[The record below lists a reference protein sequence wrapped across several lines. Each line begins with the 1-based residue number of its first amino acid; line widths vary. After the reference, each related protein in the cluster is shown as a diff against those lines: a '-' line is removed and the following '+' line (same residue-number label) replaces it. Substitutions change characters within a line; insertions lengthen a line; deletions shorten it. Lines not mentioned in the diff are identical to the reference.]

1 MQIYKYVIKISK
13 FAVMKKI
20 TTLFG
25 FFLLLFISCETDF
38 NVNAEWEE
46 VTVVFGLLN
55 QTQDKQYIRINK
67 AFLGNESAYV
77 MASVADSINYNP
89 ENLEVKIHKLSSS
102 GNISSTKILID
113 TIMNKDDGLF
123 SSEENI
129 IYIFDS
135 PSTDNFLNEDREYQL
150 EVKNLV
156 SGKVITSNT
165 KLINNLTLMSAFNN
179 PSYKMGLYNST
190 SDEFSN
196 VTIEWIHAKN
206 AYIYQMTMMVNYTEY
221 GLDTTEKTISKVY
234 PIIQYEGSPN
244 MNQRIM
250 GEEFFNFIAYEV
262 KGDNTVNRRLNNID
276 LLFTLG
282 SSYLN
287 TYITLNEAPNGIV
300 QERDLFT
307 NINGG
312 IGLFT
317 SRYNKLQE
325 SIFLTSGTKEAIATH
340 LDSLNFMFP

>member
-1 MQIYKYVIKISK
+1 M
-13 FAVMKKI
+13 
-20 TTLFG
+20 L
-25 FFLLLFISCETDF
+25 D
-38 NVNAEWEE
+38 
-46 VTVVFGLLN
+46 

-102 GNISSTKILID
+102 GNVLDSIILTD
-113 TIMNKDDGLF
+113 TIMFKDDGMF

-156 SGKVITSNT
+156 SGKVINSNT
-165 KLINNLTLMSAFNN
+165 KLINNLTLMSSFNN
-179 PSYKMGLYNST
+179 PAYKMGFVNS
-190 SDEFSN
+190 SDEFSH
-196 VTIEWIHAKN
+196 VTIEWTHAKN

-221 GLDTTEKTISKVY
+221 GVDTTEKTISKVY

-244 MNQRIM
+244 MNQKIM

-262 KGDNTVNRRLNNID
+262 KGDNTVNRRLNNVD

-282 SSYLN
+282 SSDLN
-287 TYITLNEAPNGIV
+287 TYITLNEPPTGIV

-317 SRYNKLQE
+317 SRYNKLQD
-325 SIFLTSGTKEAIATH
+325 SIFLTSSTKQAIATH
-340 LDSLNFMFP
+340 LDSLNFMYP

>member
-13 FAVMKKI
+13 FAPMKKI
-20 TTLFG
+20 ITLFG
-25 FFLLLFISCETDF
+25 LFLLLFISCETDF

-46 VTVVFGLLN
+46 VTVVFGLLD

-102 GNISSTKILID
+102 GNILSTKILID
-113 TIMNKDDGLF
+113 TIMYKDDGVF
-123 SSEENI
+123 SSEGNI

-135 PSTDNFLNEDREYQL
+135 PSSDNFLNEDREYQL

-165 KLINNLTLMSAFNN
+165 KLIHNLTLMSAFNN
-179 PSYKMGLYNST
+179 PSYKMGLYNSI

-196 VTIEWIHAKN
+196 VTIEWTHAKN

-221 GLDTTEKTISKVY
+221 GLDTTEKTITKVY

-244 MNQRIM
+244 MNQKIM
-250 GEEFFNFIAYEV
+250 GEELFNFIAYEV
-262 KGDNTVNRRLNNID
+262 KADNTVNRRLNDID

-282 SSYLN
+282 SSFLN
-287 TYITLNEAPNGIV
+287 TYITLNEPPTGIV

-325 SIFLTSGTKEAIATH
+325 SIFLTSGTKEAIATR